1 MEVIDSRF
9 LLEYFLS
16 DNQETKSKT
25 SKRLRSMMEKR
36 TGILP
41 TIVVT
46 EIVRYVSDK
55 RGKEEATIRYL
66 SLKRSGLT
74 IADLTAEIAREAGLL
89 KSIHPNIPTGD
100 CIIAATAMA
109 KKAKILSDDHHYD
122 EIKGVTRT
130 WL

>member
-1 MEVIDSRF
+1 LEVIDSRF

-16 DNQETKSKT
+16 DSEETKSKA
-25 SKRLRSMMEKR
+25 SKHLRTIIEKK

-55 RGKEEATIRYL
+55 RGREEATIRYL
-66 SLKRSGLT
+66 SLKGSGLVIT
-74 IADLTAEIAREAGLL
+74 NLTPEVAKEAGLL
-89 KSIHPNIPTGD
+89 KSQHPNIPTGD
-100 CIIAATAMA
+100 CIVAATALA
-109 KKAKILSDDHHYD
+109 TKAKILSDDKHYD
-122 EIKGVTRT
+122 EIRGATRT

>member
-1 MEVIDSRF
+1 LEVIDSRF

-16 DNQETKSKT
+16 DEQEMKTKVSKH
-25 SKRLRSMMEKR
+25 LRTIIEKK

-41 TIVVT
+41 TIVFA

-55 RGKEEATIRYL
+55 RGREEATIRYL

-74 IADLTAEIAREAGLL
+74 IANLTSEIAKEAGLL
-89 KSIHPNIPTGD
+89 KSQHPNIPTGD
-100 CIIAATAMA
+100 CIVAATALA
-109 KKAKILSDDHHYD
+109 TKAKILSDDQHYD
-122 EIKGVTRT
+122 EIKGTTRT

>member
-16 DNQETKSKT
+16 DDEEKKSKA
-25 SKRLRSMMEKR
+25 SKHLKTMIEKK

-55 RGKEEATIRYL
+55 RGREEAAIRYL
-66 SLKRSGLT
+66 SLKRSGLV

-89 KSIHPNIPTGD
+89 KSQHPNIPTGD
-100 CIIAATAMA
+100 CIVASTASAT
-109 KKAKILSDDHHYD
+109 KAKILSDDKHYD
-122 EIKGVTRT
+122 EIKGVTRI

>member
-1 MEVIDSRF
+1 LEVIDSRF

-16 DNQETKSKT
+16 DNQETKAKA
-25 SKRLRSMMEKR
+25 SKRLRTIVEKR

-41 TIVVT
+41 TIVIT
-46 EIVRYVSDK
+46 EIVRYVSEK
-55 RGKEEATIRYL
+55 RGREEATIRYS

-100 CIIAATAMA
+100 CIIASTALA
-109 KKAKILSDDHHYD
+109 KKAKVLSYDHHYD
-122 EIKGVTRT
+122 EIKGISRT
-130 WL
+130 WF

>member
-1 MEVIDSRF
+1 LEVIDSRF
-9 LLEYFLS
+9 LLECFLS
-16 DNQETKSKT
+16 DDQETRST
-25 SKRLRSMMEKR
+25 ASKRLRNLVEKK

-55 RGKEEATIRYL
+55 RGREEATIRYL
-66 SLKRSGLT
+66 SLKESGFI

-89 KSIHPNIPTGD
+89 KSLHPNIPTGD
-100 CIIAATAMA
+100 CIVASTALAT
-109 KKAKILSDDHHYD
+109 KAKILSDDKHYD
-122 EIKGVTRT
+122 EIKGITRT

>member
-1 MEVIDSRF
+1 LEIIDSRF

-16 DNQETKSKT
+16 DNQEMKSKV
-25 SKRLRSMMEKR
+25 SKRLRSMVEKR
-36 TGILP
+36 TGIIP

-55 RGKEEATIRYL
+55 RAREEATLRYL

-74 IADLTAEIAREAGLL
+74 ITDLTAEIAKEAGLL
-89 KSIHPNIPTGD
+89 KSTHPTIPTGD
-100 CIIAATAMA
+100 CIIASTALA
-109 KKAKILSDDHHYD
+109 KKAKILSDDPHYD

>member
-1 MEVIDSRF
+1 MEVVDSRF
-9 LLEYFLS
+9 LMEYFLS
-16 DNQETKSKT
+16 DNQETKSKA
-25 SKRLRSMMEKR
+25 SKRLRNIIENK

-55 RGKEEATIRYL
+55 RGREEATIRYL
-66 SLKRSGLT
+66 SLKRSGLI

-89 KSIHPNIPTGD
+89 KSLHQNIPTGD
-100 CIIAATAMA
+100 CIVASTAIAR
-109 KKAKILSDDHHYD
+109 KAKILSDDRHYD
-122 EIKGVTRT
+122 EIKAISRT

>member
-16 DNQETKSKT
+16 DDQETRSKT
-25 SKRLRSMMEKR
+25 SKHLRNIIEKK

-55 RGKEEATIRYL
+55 RGREEATIRYL
-66 SLKRSGLT
+66 SLKRSGLV
-74 IADLTAEIAREAGLL
+74 IANLTAEVARQAGLL
-89 KSIHPNIPTGD
+89 KSEHPNIPTGD
-100 CIIAATAMA
+100 CIVASTALA
-109 KKAKILSDDHHYD
+109 SRAKILSDDKHYD
-122 EIKGVTRT
+122 EIKGVART

>member
-1 MEVIDSRF
+1 LEVIDSRF

-16 DNQETKSKT
+16 DDQETRSKA
-25 SKRLRSMMEKR
+25 SKHLRTIIGKKA
-36 TGILP
+36 GILP

-55 RGKEEATIRYL
+55 RGREEAKIRYL
-66 SLKRSGLT
+66 SLKRSGLV

-89 KSIHPNIPTGD
+89 KSQHPNIPTGD
-100 CIIAATAMA
+100 CIVASTALAT
-109 KKAKILSDDHHYD
+109 KAKILSDDKHYD
-122 EIKGVTRT
+122 EIKGLTRT

>member
-16 DNQETKSKT
+16 DNQETKSKA
-25 SKRLRSMMEKR
+25 SKRLRNIVEKR

-55 RGKEEATIRYL
+55 RGREEATIRYL
-66 SLKRSGLT
+66 SLKRSRLT

-89 KSIHPNIPTGD
+89 NSIHPNIPTGD
-100 CIIAATAMA
+100 CIIASTALT
-109 KKAKILSDDHHYD
+109 KKAKILSDDQHYD
-122 EIKGVTRT
+122 EIKGISRT
-130 WL
+130 WF

>member
-16 DNQETKSKT
+16 DNQDTKSKT
-25 SKRLRSMMEKR
+25 SKRLRSMVEKR

-55 RGKEEATIRYL
+55 RGREEATIRYL

-89 KSIHPNIPTGD
+89 KSTHPNIPTGD
-100 CIIAATAMA
+100 CIIAATALA

-130 WL
+130 WF

>member
-74 IADLTAEIAREAGLL
+74 SADLTAEIAREAGLL
-89 KSIHPNIPTGD
+89 KSIYPNIPTGD
-100 CIIAATAMA
+100 CIIAATALA

-122 EIKGVTRT
+122 EIKGVTKT

>member
-1 MEVIDSRF
+1 LEVIDSRF

-16 DNQETKSKT
+16 DDEETKSKT
-25 SKRLRSMMEKR
+25 SKHLRTIIEKK

-55 RGKEEATIRYL
+55 RGREEATIRYL
-66 SLKRSGLT
+66 SLKRSGLV

-89 KSIHPNIPTGD
+89 KSQHPNIPTGD
-100 CIIAATAMA
+100 CIVASTALAT
-109 KKAKILSDDHHYD
+109 KAKILSDDKHYD
-122 EIKGVTRT
+122 EIKGIKRI

>member
-1 MEVIDSRF
+1 LEVIDSRF

-16 DNQETKSKT
+16 DDQETRSKT
-25 SKRLRSMMEKR
+25 SKHLRNIIEKK

-55 RGKEEATIRYL
+55 RGREEATIRYL
-66 SLKRSGLT
+66 SLKRSGLV
-74 IADLTAEIAREAGLL
+74 IANLTAEVARQAGLL
-89 KSIHPNIPTGD
+89 KSEHPNIPTGD
-100 CIIAATAMA
+100 CIVASTALA
-109 KKAKILSDDHHYD
+109 SRAKILSDDKHYD
-122 EIKGVTRT
+122 EIKGVART